1 MSHASERARLA
12 ARLVRARSRRRPHTL
27 SHLITSRCN
36 ARCATCLWRDARSG
50 EVDTE
55 TIAWLY
61 RAAGRA
67 GLVQLVVWGGE
78 PLLRED
84 LGTLLRVAKR
94 SGLYVTLITNGWL
107 VRERWSELRGSV
119 DVLILSVDDVGS
131 RHDEMRGLPGL
142 YGRMDEFALSLEGDR
157 KAPTLLIN
165 TVLSRQNEGVLPR
178 VADVARRWRAGLF
191 FCPMETGVTSSFGR
205 VESKADLALGHDEL
219 RAAAAQARGL
229 KDQGYPILAT
239 RAYLDLLERDP
250 ALTSYR
256 CRMPHSLITVES
268 DGAVRDCRRHDQ
280 PLADIRELR
289 SAGAP
294 LSSIFELPRRRRLL
308 READACT
315 VCNNPDVIELSWLWD
330 LRPSMLGKLAQ
341 LAVR

>member
-1 MSHASERARLA
+1 MARARQ
-12 ARLVRARSRRRPHTL
+12 RPHTL

-36 ARCATCLWRDARSG
+36 AGCATCLWRDARPQD
-50 EVDTE
+50 VDTE
-55 TIAWLY
+55 TIVWLY

-67 GLVQLVVWGGE
+67 GLVHLVVWGGE

-84 LGTLLRVAKR
+84 LGALLRVAKA
-94 SGLYVTLITNGWL
+94 SGLYVTLITNGWF
-107 VRERWSELRGSV
+107 VRERWPELRGSV
-119 DVLILSVDDVGS
+119 DVLILSVDEVGS

-142 YGRMDEFALSLEGDR
+142 YHRMDEFALSLHGDR
-157 KAPTLLIN
+157 KAPALLIN
-165 TVLSRQNEGVLPR
+165 TVLSRQNEDVLPR

-191 FCPMETGVTSSFGR
+191 FCPMETGVTSSYGR
-205 VESKADLALGHDEL
+205 VESKADLALGPDGL
-219 RAAAAQARGL
+219 RAAAAQARAL
-229 KDQGYPILAT
+229 KERGYPILAT

-250 ALTSYR
+250 ALTGYR

-280 PLADIRELR
+280 PLAGIRELR
-289 SAGAP
+289 SAGEP
-294 LSSIFELPRRRRLL
+294 LSALFDLPGRRRLL
-308 READACT
+308 REAESCT

-330 LRPSMLGKLAQ
+330 LRPSMLGTLAQ

>member
-1 MSHASERARLA
+1 MSRASERARLA
-12 ARLVRARSRRRPHTL
+12 ARLVRARSRQRPHTL

-36 ARCATCLWRDARSG
+36 ARCDTCLWRDARPSD
-50 EVDTE
+50 VDTE
-55 TIAWLY
+55 TVAWLY

-67 GLVQLVVWGGE
+67 GFVHLVVWGGE

-84 LGTLLRVAKR
+84 LGALLRVAKE
-94 SGLYVTLITNGWL
+94 SGLYVTLITNGWFA
-107 VRERWSELRGSV
+107 RERWAELRGSV
-119 DVLILSVDDVGS
+119 DVLILSVDEVDC

-142 YGRMDEFALSLEGDR
+142 YRRMDDFALSLQGDR

-165 TVLSRQNEGVLPR
+165 TVLSRQNEDVLPR
-178 VADVARRWRAGLF
+178 VAAVARRWRAGLF
-191 FCPMETGVTSSFGR
+191 FCPMETGVTLSAGR
-205 VESKADLALGHDEL
+205 AESKADLALGHEEL

-239 RAYLDLLERDP
+239 RAYLDLLQRDP
-250 ALTSYR
+250 GLTSYS

-280 PLADIRELR
+280 PLADIRRLR
-289 SAGAP
+289 STGEP
-294 LSSIFELPRRRRLL
+294 LSAVFDLTRRRQLL
-308 READACT
+308 REARSCT